1 MDAQCDLKLTPQAT
15 YANWLPDM
23 KEWEFAA
30 FVISHF
36 HLKIDLRRLW
46 LQLLI
51 LTQIIKATIWIFRKI
66 AYLLSRIK
74 KKKINTCL
82 ISVRLIWVYSQQPIN
97 SAQQQH

>member
-36 HLKIDLRRLW
+36 HWVGYDFVQIAEGMVIKKNVKPQLKIDLRRLW

-51 LTQIIKATIWIFRKI
+51 LAQIIKATIWIFRKI

-74 KKKINTCL
+74 KKD
-82 ISVRLIWVYSQQPIN
+82 
-97 SAQQQH
+97 